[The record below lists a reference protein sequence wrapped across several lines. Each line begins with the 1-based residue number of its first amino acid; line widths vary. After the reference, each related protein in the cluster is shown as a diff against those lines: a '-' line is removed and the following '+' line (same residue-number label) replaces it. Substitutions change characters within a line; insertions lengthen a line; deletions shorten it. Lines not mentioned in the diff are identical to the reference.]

1 MAHPKPLDPYES
13 PRSFYG
19 SELRRLRE
27 DRGLSQERL
36 GELVFCSGAY
46 VGQIEAATRRP
57 QEDMSER
64 FDSVLET
71 GGHLARLYPLVTRT
85 IPAKYSVVAAEPRA
99 EPEPVTRMR
108 FAEYFTTVAELQSVA
123 RTISSFSPTLVP
135 GLLQTPEYA
144 RAVFRAAQ
152 PLRPAADIAD
162 RVRLRMDRAR
172 IFDRPTSPLYWAVLD
187 ESVIRRP
194 VGGAATMA
202 EQLLSIVELARK
214 NRIVVQVLPFS
225 AGAHALMEGEL
236 CLLTFADAPP
246 AAYVEGPHAG
256 QLIDDSSTVAECVLS
271 YDFTRVAAMPPEES
285 LDLIESVAEEYAQGR
300 GDRHRGARAATAA
313 ATTGTAAR

>member
-1 MAHPKPLDPYES
+1 MVHPKSLDPYES

-27 DRGLSQERL
+27 ERGLSQERL
-36 GELVFCSGAY
+36 GELVFCSGTY
-46 VGQIEAATRRP
+46 ISQIEKAARRP
-57 QEDMSER
+57 QEDLSER

-85 IPAKYSVVAAEPRA
+85 RPAVYSVVAADLRA
-99 EPEPVTRMR
+99 VSQPVARMR
-108 FAEYFTTVAELQSVA
+108 FAEYFTTAAELQAVA

-152 PLRPAADIAD
+152 PLRSAADIED
-162 RVRLRMDRAR
+162 RVGLRMGRAR
-172 IFDRPTSPLYWAVLD
+172 IFDHPTGPLFWAVLD

-194 VGGAATMA
+194 VGGAAVMA
-202 EQLLSIVELARK
+202 EQLFHLVELARE
-214 NRIVVQVLPFS
+214 NRIIVQVLPFS

-271 YDFTRVAAMPPEES
+271 YDFTRAAAMAPEAS
-285 LDLIESVAEEYAQGR
+285 LELIESAAEQYAQGQ
-300 GDRHRGARAATAA
+300 G
-313 ATTGTAAR
+313 